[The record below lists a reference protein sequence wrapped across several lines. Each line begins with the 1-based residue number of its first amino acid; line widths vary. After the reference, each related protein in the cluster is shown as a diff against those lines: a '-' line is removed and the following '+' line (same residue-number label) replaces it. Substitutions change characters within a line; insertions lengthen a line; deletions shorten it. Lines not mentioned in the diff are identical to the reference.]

1 MEIVWV
7 DRRDGSDR
15 FYLAFPRCL
24 SREQVFIRAKVTPGS
39 YAGRLV
45 ERLYRNIFEMSLELK
60 RDYNLYYQLEY
71 DTFYRYLRRRLLL
84 SKDEAAIIA
93 PCFEIS
99 AAIIEYKP
107 RHYFLRDDPGRALLE
122 KLLTDEEAE

>member
-15 FYLAFPRCL
+15 FYIALLQRFSKEQFLA
-24 SREQVFIRAKVTPGS
+24 RAKVAPGS

-60 RDYNLYYQLEY
+60 RDYGLYYQMEY

-84 SKDEAAIIA
+84 SKNEAEIIA
-93 PCFEIS
+93 GCFENNS
-99 AAIIEYKP
+99 VIIEYKS
-107 RHYFLRDDPGRALLE
+107 RHYFLRDDTGRALLE
-122 KLLTDEEAE
+122 KLLTNEEAE

>member
-7 DRRDGSDR
+7 DRRDGNDR
-15 FYLAFPRCL
+15 FYLALPRRL
-24 SREQVFIRAKVTPGS
+24 SREQFFIRAKVTPGS

-45 ERLYRNIFEMSLELK
+45 ERLYGNIFEISLELK
-60 RDYNLYYQLEY
+60 RDYNLYYKLEY

-84 SKDEAAIIA
+84 SKSEAEIIA
-93 PCFEIS
+93 GCFENS
-99 AAIIEYKP
+99 SVIIEYKP
-107 RHYFLRDDPGRALLE
+107 RHYFLRDDTGRALLE